1 MNNEQLQKAIDTTV
15 RAVTEFNN
23 STNPPYGARAAASA
37 HLEALYKVQAARAA
51 MINKR
56 NNEQS

>member
-1 MNNEQLQKAIDTTV
+1 MNNEQLQRAIDTTV
-15 RAVTEFNN
+15 VAVKELYSLNTQ
-23 STNPPYGARAAASA
+23 PHGARAAAAA
-37 HLEALYKVQAARAA
+37 HLEALYKIQASRAA